1 MISVFEKTSTYLLF
15 IVFGYAFKYFNILD
29 KDDANKLGK
38 IIVLVTLPA
47 ALIKNADS
55 IVIQKETLLLAS
67 LGIVTNMF
75 GLLTGFFLN
84 HRERSAKTAAIMLST
99 ASYNIGNFVLP
110 FVEMFF
116 GGVGVGYLC
125 MFDCGNALM
134 GLGLNLVAAQSVSMK
149 TMRVSLR
156 SILKT
161 LLKSAP
167 FVTYVL
173 LFVFAFLNLSVPSY
187 IMDVANVA
195 GGGNSFLSMFMIGL
209 LIRLDLPK
217 EKLKAIYKTVWART
231 LLNTALI
238 VLILFLCRSLQQLE
252 SSQRYVS
259 QVLLVRSRRFMRC
272 NVGIKAILLEW
283 LAPFLSSFLL
293 SRSLRSLLF
302 LLKNNEKPA

>member
-1 MISVFEKTSTYLLF
+1 MISVIEKTSTYLLF
-15 IVFGYAFKYFNILD
+15 IVFGYAFKYFKILD

-195 GGGNSFLSMFMIGL
+195 GGANSFLSMFMIGL

-238 VLILFLCRSLQQLE
+238 VLILFFMPIPATARIVTALCIASPVGSISPIYALQCGYKGDLVGMASSL
-252 SSQRYVS
+252 SIFVS
-259 QVLLVRSRRFMRC
+259 IVQIL
-272 NVGIKAILLEW
+272 AILIIF
-283 LAPFLSSFLL
+283 A
-293 SRSLRSLLF
+293 
-302 LLKNNEKPA
+302 

>member
-1 MISVFEKTSTYLLF
+1 
-15 IVFGYAFKYFNILD
+15 
-29 KDDANKLGK
+29 
-38 IIVLVTLPA
+38 
-47 ALIKNADS
+47 
-55 IVIQKETLLLAS
+55 
-67 LGIVTNMF
+67 
-75 GLLTGFFLN
+75 
-84 HRERSAKTAAIMLST
+84 
-99 ASYNIGNFVLP
+99 
-110 FVEMFF
+110 
-116 GGVGVGYLC
+116 
-125 MFDCGNALM
+125 M

-195 GGGNSFLSMFMIGL
+195 GGANSFLSMFMIGL

-238 VLILFLCRSLQQLE
+238 VLILFFMPIPATARIVTALCIASPVGSISPIYALQCGYKGDLVGMASSL
-252 SSQRYVS
+252 SIFVS
-259 QVLLVRSRRFMRC
+259 IVQIL
-272 NVGIKAILLEW
+272 AILIIF
-283 LAPFLSSFLL
+283 A
-293 SRSLRSLLF
+293 
-302 LLKNNEKPA
+302 